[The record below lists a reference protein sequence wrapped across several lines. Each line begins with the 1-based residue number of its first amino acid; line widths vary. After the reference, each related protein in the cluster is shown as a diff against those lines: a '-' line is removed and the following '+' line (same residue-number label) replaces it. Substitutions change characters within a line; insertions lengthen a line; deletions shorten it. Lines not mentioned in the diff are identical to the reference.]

1 MLLIP
6 CALTAIND
14 GAVRVSQ
21 FVVRLTEENGIWT
34 NI

>member
-1 MLLIP
+1 MLLIL

-14 GAVRVSQ
+14 GAARVSQ
-21 FVVRLTEENGIWT
+21 FVARLTEENGIWT